1 MRVRWEEVPTTED
14 KHDPVAGS
22 IVAEISREIVRVHAR
37 FYGRGPTKA
46 RAIWRNDIVV
56 VILEEIFTK
65 AETLLVEAGSFDQ
78 VRSHRQAFQDQVK
91 PLFRNVV
98 EQATGRSVCSFLSQV
113 SEEHGGVASEVFV
126 LGDPD
131 EAR

>member
-1 MRVRWEEVPTTED
+1 MPTMGD
-14 KHDPVAGS
+14 KSDPVSGS
-22 IVAEISREIVRVHAR
+22 IIAEISREVVRVHAR

-65 AETLLVEAGSFDQ
+65 AETLLVEAGSFEQ
-78 VRSHRQAFQDQVK
+78 VRLHRQAFQDQVE

-98 EQATGRSVCSFLSQV
+98 EQATGRSVRSFLSQV
-113 SEEHGGVASEVFV
+113 SEECGGIASEVFV
-126 LGDPD
+126 LGDPG